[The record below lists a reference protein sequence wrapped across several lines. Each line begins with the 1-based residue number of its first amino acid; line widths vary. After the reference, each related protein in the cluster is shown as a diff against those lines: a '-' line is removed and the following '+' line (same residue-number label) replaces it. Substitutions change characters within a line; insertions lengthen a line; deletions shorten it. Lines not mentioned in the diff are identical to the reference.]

1 MKKEKTKKP
10 AADKD
15 QKSTKITLTK
25 TLLCKLS
32 ETELARAGKDLADN
46 MDKIEAIEQQ
56 KKTADDGFKKD
67 IGLLEEVTITL
78 RGMLKSGAQERE
90 VKCEQVTDYRNGEV
104 RIKRLDTGEVYSKRN
119 MTKEESQ
126 LPLEPKKAPGKLLA
140 MDGGKK
146 DRSEVKDFKPGDV
159 EATVGEPELT
169 APLGEVAAA
178 NESKKSKKDGP
189 ALDPET
195 GEPLP
200 F

>member
-1 MKKEKTKKP
+1 MKKSKTKTP
-10 AADKD
+10 ADKD

-25 TLLCKLS
+25 TLPCKLS
-32 ETELARAGKDLADN
+32 EKELARAGKDLADN

-67 IGLLEEVTITL
+67 IGLLEEVTTTL

-90 VKCEQVTDYRNGEV
+90 VKCEQITDYRNGEV

-126 LPLEPKKAPGKLLA
+126 LPLEPKKAPGKLIP

-146 DRSEVKDFKPGDV
+146 DRSEVKDFKTG
-159 EATVGEPELT
+159 EATVGEPDLT

-178 NESKKSKKDGP
+178 NESKKGKKDGP

>member
-1 MKKEKTKKP
+1 MKKSKTKP

-32 ETELARAGKDLADN
+32 EKELARAGKDLADN

-67 IGLLEEVTITL
+67 IGLLEEVTTTL

-126 LPLEPKKAPGKLLA
+126 LPLEPKKAPGKLIP

-146 DRSEVKDFKPGDV
+146 DRSEVKDFKTG
-159 EATVGEPELT
+159 EATVGEPDLT

-178 NESKKSKKDGP
+178 NESKKGKKDGP

>member
-1 MKKEKTKKP
+1 M
-10 AADKD
+10 
-15 QKSTKITLTK
+15 
-25 TLLCKLS
+25 
-32 ETELARAGKDLADN
+32 
-46 MDKIEAIEQQ
+46 
-56 KKTADDGFKKD
+56 
-67 IGLLEEVTITL
+67 
-78 RGMLKSGAQERE
+78 
-90 VKCEQVTDYRNGEV
+90 KCEQVTDYRNGEV

-126 LPLEPKKAPGKLLA
+126 LPLEPKKEAGKLLA

-146 DRSEVKDFKPGDV
+146 DRSEVKDFKPAEG
-159 EATVGEPELT
+159 EATVGEPGLS

-178 NESKKSKKDGP
+178 NESKKGQKDGP

>member
-1 MKKEKTKKP
+1 MKKSKTKP

-32 ETELARAGKDLADN
+32 EKELARAGKDLADN

-67 IGLLEEVTITL
+67 IGLLEEVTTTL

-126 LPLEPKKAPGKLLA
+126 LPLEPKKAPGKLIP

-146 DRSEVKDFKPGDV
+146 DRSEVKDFKTG
-159 EATVGEPELT
+159 EATVGEPDLT

-178 NESKKSKKDGP
+178 NESKKDGP